1 MLVRVKGVTIAQA
14 LSAELPPPSRPGRDE
29 GSDEAGEERIEVR
42 VIGKPPS
49 ADAEFTAFVRAHQH
63 DLLRTA
69 WLLSGDPHR
78 AEELT
83 QQALERT
90 YLAWSRARD
99 RDPLAYARR
108 VLVNLR
114 IDTWRR
120 RRREVLVAPEDV
132 PHAAADS
139 PGGSDADR
147 HAERDRLLRAL
158 VTRPPRQRR
167 VVVLRHLLDLPEAEV
182 AAELSISVGTV
193 KSTNARALARL
204 REVLG
209 PTSDSRGSTP

>member
-1 MLVRVKGVTIAQA
+1 MTTVQA
-14 LSAELPPPSRPGRDE
+14 TGD
-29 GSDEAGEERIEVR
+29 ERIEVR
-42 VIGKPPS
+42 VVGRRS
-49 ADAEFTAFVRAHQH
+49 TDAEFTTFVQDHQH
-63 DLLRTA
+63 ELLRTA

-90 YLAWSRARD
+90 YVSWGRAREG
-99 RDPLAYARR
+99 DPLAYARR

-114 IDTWRR
+114 IATWRR

-132 PHAAADS
+132 PETAAGA
-139 PGGSDADR
+139 SDADR

-158 VTRPPRQRR
+158 VTLPPRQRR

-204 REVLG
+204 RNALG
-209 PTSDSRGSTP
+209 TASDPRGGTP

>member
-1 MLVRVKGVTIAQA
+1 MLVRVKGVTTAQA
-14 LSAELPPPSRPGRDE
+14 LESVPMPPPRPG
-29 GSDEAGEERIEVR
+29 GGEERIEVR
-42 VIGKPPS
+42 VVG
-49 ADAEFTAFVRAHQH
+49 ARRATEAEFTAFVRAHQH

-90 YLAWSRARD
+90 FVAWSRAREGE
-99 RDPLAYARR
+99 PLAYARR

-132 PHAAADS
+132 PHGSTDS
-139 PGGSDADR
+139 PGASDADR

-158 VTRPPRQRR
+158 VTLPPRQRR

-204 REVLG
+204 RDVLA
-209 PTSDSRGSTP
+209 PTSESRGSTR